1 MAPAPRPAAGKSLD
15 EAGGLRVGQHIE
27 HERFGRGEVIR
38 LDEAGETVKAT
49 VRFDAAGEKALLLKF
64 ARYRVL
70 D

>member
-1 MAPAPRPAAGKSLD
+1 MIKAAKKPMLIS
-15 EAGGLRVGQHIE
+15 GGGVRYS
-27 HERFGRGEVIR
+27 
-38 LDEAGETVKAT
+38 EAGETVKAT